1 LRPATSAFH
10 DAALTTRFRV
20 RTEPPEGTNYVT
32 NRIYIENDMELNAAS
47 CQILLALAD
56 RDLHGY
62 GIMADVLER
71 TDGRMRLWPGILY
84 GSLKKLADAGLVEE
98 TDPPRDAPRD
108 RMARR
113 FYRLTRDGRRAL
125 GREMARL
132 ARDVETARS
141 RKIAV
146 RD

>member
-1 LRPATSAFH
+1 
-10 DAALTTRFRV
+10 
-20 RTEPPEGTNYVT
+20 
-32 NRIYIENDMELNAAS
+32 MELNAAS
-47 CQILLALAD
+47 SQILLALAD
-56 RDLHGY
+56 RELHGY

-71 TDGRMRLWPGILY
+71 TDGRVRLWPGMLY
-84 GSLKKLADAGLVEE
+84 GSLKKLSEAGLVEE
-98 TDPPRDAPRD
+98 TDPPKEAPRD

-113 FYRLTRDGRRAL
+113 FYRLTREGRRAL

-132 ARDVETARS
+132 ARDLETARL

>member
-1 LRPATSAFH
+1 
-10 DAALTTRFRV
+10 
-20 RTEPPEGTNYVT
+20 
-32 NRIYIENDMELNAAS
+32 MELTPTT

-71 TDGRMRLWPGILY
+71 TDGRIRLWPGILY
-84 GSLKKLADAGLVEE
+84 GSLKRLSDDGLVEE
-98 TDPPRDAPRD
+98 VGPPRDAPRD
-108 RMARR
+108 RMSRR
-113 FYRLTRDGRRAL
+113 FYRLTAAGRKAL

-132 ARDVETARS
+132 ARDVQTARA

>member
-1 LRPATSAFH
+1 
-10 DAALTTRFRV
+10 
-20 RTEPPEGTNYVT
+20 
-32 NRIYIENDMELNAAS
+32 MELTPTT

-71 TDGRMRLWPGILY
+71 TDGRIRLWPGILY
-84 GSLKKLADAGLVEE
+84 GSLKRLSDSGLVEE
-98 TDPPRDAPRD
+98 VDPPRDAPRD
-108 RMARR
+108 RMSRR
-113 FYRLTRDGRRAL
+113 FYRLTATGRKAL

-132 ARDVETARS
+132 ARDVQTARA
-141 RKIAV
+141 RKITV

>member
-1 LRPATSAFH
+1 
-10 DAALTTRFRV
+10 
-20 RTEPPEGTNYVT
+20 
-32 NRIYIENDMELNAAS
+32 MELTPTI

-71 TDGRMRLWPGILY
+71 TDGRLRLWPGILY
-84 GSLKKLADAGLVEE
+84 GSLKRLSDTGLVEE
-98 TDPPRDAPRD
+98 VDPPRDAPRD
-108 RMARR
+108 RMSRR
-113 FYRLTRDGRRAL
+113 FYRLTAAGRKAL

-132 ARDVETARS
+132 ARDVQTARA
-141 RKIAV
+141 RKITV

>member
-1 LRPATSAFH
+1 MEVNAT
-10 DAALTTRFRV
+10 
-20 RTEPPEGTNYVT
+20 
-32 NRIYIENDMELNAAS
+32 S
-47 CQILLALAD
+47 CQILLALAN
-56 RDLHGY
+56 RELHGY

-71 TDGRMRLWPGILY
+71 TDGRMRLWPGVLY
-84 GSLKKLADAGLVEE
+84 GSLKKLSDAGLVEE
-98 TDPPRDAPRD
+98 TDPPKDAPRD

-132 ARDVETARS
+132 ARDVETARV

>member
-1 LRPATSAFH
+1 
-10 DAALTTRFRV
+10 
-20 RTEPPEGTNYVT
+20 
-32 NRIYIENDMELNAAS
+32 MELNATS

-71 TDGRMRLWPGILY
+71 TGGRLRLWPGILY

-98 TDPPRDAPRD
+98 TDAPKDAPRD

-113 FYRLTRDGRRAL
+113 FYRLTREGRRAL
-125 GREMARL
+125 GRELARMARDL
-132 ARDVETARS
+132 ETARL
-141 RKIAV
+141 RKVSV

>member
-1 LRPATSAFH
+1 
-10 DAALTTRFRV
+10 
-20 RTEPPEGTNYVT
+20 
-32 NRIYIENDMELNAAS
+32 MELTS
-47 CQILLALAD
+47 TTCQILLALAD

-71 TDGRMRLWPGILY
+71 TDGRVRLWPGILY
-84 GSLKKLADAGLVEE
+84 GSLKRLSDNGLVEE
-98 TDPPRDAPRD
+98 VDPPRDAPRD

-113 FYRLTRDGRRAL
+113 FYRLTSSGRKAL

-132 ARDVETARS
+132 ARDLQTARV
-141 RKIAV
+141 RKVTV

>member
-1 LRPATSAFH
+1 
-10 DAALTTRFRV
+10 
-20 RTEPPEGTNYVT
+20 
-32 NRIYIENDMELNAAS
+32 MELS
-47 CQILLALAD
+47 PTTCQILLALAD

-71 TDGRMRLWPGILY
+71 TAGRIRPWPGILY
-84 GSLKKLADAGLVEE
+84 GSLKRLADDGLVEE
-98 TDPPRDAPRD
+98 VDPPRDAPRD
-108 RMARR
+108 RMSRR
-113 FYRLTRDGRRAL
+113 FYRLTAAGRKAL

-132 ARDVETARS
+132 ARDVQTARA

>member
-1 LRPATSAFH
+1 M
-10 DAALTTRFRV
+10 D
-20 RTEPPEGTNYVT
+20 
-32 NRIYIENDMELNAAS
+32 LNATS
-47 CQILLALAD
+47 CQILLALAE

-71 TDGRMRLWPGILY
+71 TGGRMRLWPGVLY
-84 GSLKKLADAGLVEE
+84 GSLKKLAEAGLVEE

-113 FYRLTRDGRRAL
+113 FYRLTREGRRAL
-125 GREMARL
+125 GREMARV
-132 ARDVETARS
+132 ARDLETARL
-141 RKIAV
+141 RKVAL

>member
-1 LRPATSAFH
+1 
-10 DAALTTRFRV
+10 
-20 RTEPPEGTNYVT
+20 
-32 NRIYIENDMELNAAS
+32 MELNATS

-62 GIMADVLER
+62 GIMADVLDR
-71 TDGRMRLWPGILY
+71 TGGRLRLWPGILY

-98 TDPPRDAPRD
+98 TDAPKDAPKD

-113 FYRLTRDGRRAL
+113 FYRLTREGRRAL
-125 GREMARL
+125 GRELARMARDL
-132 ARDVETARS
+132 ETARL
-141 RKIAV
+141 RKVSV